1 MRIRDLSSSNNVAGE
16 GIIRWKMQDKY
27 GDPVSVEL
35 PGYHIPKAK
44 VRLLSPQILLKT
56 IGGQSQ
62 QTTKGIAV
70 SLDNGIEMNA
80 ILCPRSNLPVIPLAV
95 ANLTKSCLW
104 TQAFGFSVDTFHDLP
119 LIRSVLYQENTNLS
133 ESQKEL
139 LLWHQRLSHAS
150 IK

>member
-1 MRIRDLSSSNNVAGE
+1 
-16 GIIRWKMQDKY
+16 MQDKH

-80 ILCPRSNLPVIPLAV
+80 FLCPRSNLPVIPLAV
-95 ANLTKSCLW
+95 VNTLTKSCLW
-104 TQAFGFSVDTFHDLP
+104 TQAFSFSVDTFHDLP
-119 LIRSVLYQENTNLS
+119 LI
-133 ESQKEL
+133 
-139 LLWHQRLSHAS
+139 
-150 IK
+150 